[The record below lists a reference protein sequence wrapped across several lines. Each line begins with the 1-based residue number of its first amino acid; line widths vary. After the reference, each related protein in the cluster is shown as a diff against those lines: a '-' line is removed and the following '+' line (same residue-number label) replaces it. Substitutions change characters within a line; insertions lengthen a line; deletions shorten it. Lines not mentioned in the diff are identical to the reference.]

1 MDIRE
6 FIRHIREGRSDRTIA
21 RCLNINRKTV
31 ARYRTWAEEQGLLEG
46 RLPHALRLTLVFLG
60 VACQSVVISRAP
72 IAENGMIM

>member
-1 MDIRE
+1 MPGRRKHTMDIRE

-46 RLPHALRLTLVFLG
+46 DLPDLG
-60 VACQSVVISRAP
+60 DLQRMRRGYLDIRT
-72 IAENGMIM
+72 

>member
-46 RLPHALRLTLVFLG
+46 DLPDLG
-60 VACQSVVISRAP
+60 DLQRMRRGYLDIRT
-72 IAENGMIM
+72 